1 MDFLSHR
8 GPVEEV
14 DDAAPTMT
22 PGTKAAL
29 DDLAAALEGVA
40 LRTPG
45 IAAPRAGRP
54 AGDADEPGVLRAPD
68 RRVTPP
74 RRSPRAK
81 TRATTPGSP
90 GAPPSP
96 SRDDVLAA
104 ILAKASASPLPPAET
119 NKQRAV
125 PYTKKTPGPGPGPGA
140 VSASTPPPRRSPQL
154 VVRHARENAASP
166 RPASPRSPADAAN
179 DAPTRT
185 TADPIGAA
193 PSPAARAARRA
204 ALENDRALE
213 EALIE
218 EPTSAGLAPPRP
230 RPRVETVK
238 ADLGGVHAS
247 PTRRR
252 RSARETKP
260 SDPTSFATFRA
271 AKREEA
277 RRREGSPP
285 PFDAFDLDALA
296 SSLDA
301 SELLLSPPPRRE
313 PRVRARDSSV
323 SVGLL
328 FSAEMELHAGP
339 AHHLERPARHAA
351 VVDKFRRAGLVKM
364 CDLLAVREATDDEL
378 LTCHSSAH
386 VDATARAFDPSP
398 DAPSV
403 QGEGDIYYTA
413 HTNRCARLAAGGAT
427 VAALAVASGRCARA
441 FATVR
446 PPGHHADCGRAT
458 GFCFFNNAAVAARAA
473 LREPGVE
480 RVLVLDWDVH
490 HGNGCQDILYD
501 DPRVMYVSLHR
512 YGEGFYPGTGAEDE
526 IGAGAGAGYN
536 VNVPWREKGLGD
548 ADYLAAFDLLIDPI
562 ASQFDPHLVVIA
574 AGFDAAEGDPLG
586 GMRVTERGYALM
598 TKRLLRLANGRVVA
612 ALEGGYGLTSTA
624 DAAAATLEAMLG
636 FEAAP
641 LSLRRRP
648 RRSTVELLTRL
659 AGIHADRWRV
669 LATPEHAAKMRAA
682 LDATKVVGVSGGG
695 SAKGTRVGGAKTPG
709 RDPRKTAQPNR
720 AVVAP
725 ETPSRESRESR
736 ESRVSRDPEP
746 EREGGGGDGEAKRS
760 PSFLSG

>member
-1 MDFLSHR
+1 MN
-8 GPVEEV
+8 E
-14 DDAAPTMT
+14 
-22 PGTKAAL
+22 
-29 DDLAAALEGVA
+29 
-40 LRTPG
+40 
-45 IAAPRAGRP
+45 
-54 AGDADEPGVLRAPD
+54 
-68 RRVTPP
+68 
-74 RRSPRAK
+74 
-81 TRATTPGSP
+81 TRADGH
-90 GAPPSP
+90 
-96 SRDDVLAA
+96 
-104 ILAKASASPLPPAET
+104 ASA
-119 NKQRAV
+119 
-125 PYTKKTPGPGPGPGA
+125 
-140 VSASTPPPRRSPQL
+140 
-154 VVRHARENAASP
+154 
-166 RPASPRSPADAAN
+166 D
-179 DAPTRT
+179 
-185 TADPIGAA
+185 
-193 PSPAARAARRA
+193 
-204 ALENDRALE
+204 
-213 EALIE
+213 
-218 EPTSAGLAPPRP
+218 
-230 RPRVETVK
+230 
-238 ADLGGVHAS
+238 
-247 PTRRR
+247 
-252 RSARETKP
+252 
-260 SDPTSFATFRA
+260 
-271 AKREEA
+271 
-277 RRREGSPP
+277 
-285 PFDAFDLDALA
+285 
-296 SSLDA
+296 
-301 SELLLSPPPRRE
+301 
-313 PRVRARDSSV
+313 
-323 SVGLL
+323 
-328 FSAEMELHAGP
+328 
-339 AHHLERPARHAA
+339 
-351 VVDKFRRAGLVKM
+351 
-364 CDLLAVREATDDEL
+364 REATDDEL
-378 LTCHSSAH
+378 LSCHSSAH

-398 DAPSV
+398 DAPMV

-413 HTNRCARLAAGGAT
+413 HTNYGARLAAGGAT

-562 ASQFDPHLVVIA
+562 ASQFDPHLVLIA

-586 GMRVTERGYALM
+586 GMKVTTRGYALM
-598 TKRLLRLANGRVVA
+598 TKRLLRLADGRVVA

-695 SAKGTRVGGAKTPG
+695 SAKGTRVSGAKTPS

-736 ESRVSRDPEP
+736 ESPESRDPEA

>member
-1 MDFLSHR
+1 MH
-8 GPVEEV
+8 G
-14 DDAAPTMT
+14 
-22 PGTKAAL
+22 
-29 DDLAAALEGVA
+29 
-40 LRTPG
+40 
-45 IAAPRAGRP
+45 
-54 AGDADEPGVLRAPD
+54 
-68 RRVTPP
+68 
-74 RRSPRAK
+74 
-81 TRATTPGSP
+81 
-90 GAPPSP
+90 
-96 SRDDVLAA
+96 
-104 ILAKASASPLPPAET
+104 
-119 NKQRAV
+119 
-125 PYTKKTPGPGPGPGA
+125 
-140 VSASTPPPRRSPQL
+140 
-154 VVRHARENAASP
+154 
-166 RPASPRSPADAAN
+166 
-179 DAPTRT
+179 
-185 TADPIGAA
+185 
-193 PSPAARAARRA
+193 
-204 ALENDRALE
+204 
-213 EALIE
+213 
-218 EPTSAGLAPPRP
+218 
-230 RPRVETVK
+230 
-238 ADLGGVHAS
+238 S

-260 SDPTSFATFRA
+260 SDPTLFATFRA

-313 PRVRARDSSV
+313 PRVRARDPSV

-574 AGFDAAEGDPLG
+574 AGFDAGRPAG
-586 GMRVTERGYALM
+586 GHARDGARVRADDQG
-598 TKRLLRLANGRVVA
+598 LLRLANGRVVA
-612 ALEGGYGLTSTA
+612 ALEGGTGSRPPPT
-624 DAAAATLEAMLG
+624 
-636 FEAAP
+636 
-641 LSLRRRP
+641 RRR
-648 RRSTVELLTRL
+648 RRSRRC
-659 AGIHADRWRV
+659 AGS
-669 LATPEHAAKMRAA
+669 MR
-682 LDATKVVGVSGGG
+682 
-695 SAKGTRVGGAKTPG
+695 R
-709 RDPRKTAQPNR
+709 R
-720 AVVAP
+720 
-725 ETPSRESRESR
+725 
-736 ESRVSRDPEP
+736 
-746 EREGGGGDGEAKRS
+746 
-760 PSFLSG
+760 